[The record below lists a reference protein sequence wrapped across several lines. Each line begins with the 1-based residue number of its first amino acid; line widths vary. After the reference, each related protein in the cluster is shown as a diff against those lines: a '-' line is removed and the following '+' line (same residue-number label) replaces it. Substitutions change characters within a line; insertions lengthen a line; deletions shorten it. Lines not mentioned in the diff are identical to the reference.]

1 MLSLETSNKKYFIFI
16 TIISTLLLMAILLME
31 LSNPS
36 LSASIESG
44 SEVEKNS
51 ELIYYLN
58 VTYDGIDKEGINS
71 EDGTVANVNSNIIY
85 VEDKIPEGLEF
96 TGFVTTNNGSIGAY
110 EKNTNNSCLGK
121 VVDDTP
127 NSNGEW
133 NQSNTEY
140 TYHGLHYNTNNRLVS
155 FKVENLQ
162 SGCVLTVGI
171 KTKTP
176 SEIDDPDTDIVENR
190 RDFYNYGTAQED
202 DLTTNSNI
210 THVYMGSK
218 NAQLYPVS
226 YQYTGIIPENAP
238 DLPVTTTYTAG
249 TQVGVASNAVFNGYS
264 FSGWTS
270 SDVTITNGTFEMPEK
285 QVVLKG
291 SFTELPKYK
300 VTYLIEG
307 NSPLNY
313 MLPKEKEYYENEMVK
328 LDVLEKGTII
338 NGYSFNGWES
348 ENVTFTNNSFEMP
361 STNVNIK
368 GSFSEVK
375 YKVEFEFYD
384 SVLPSNSDELLPE
397 TLHVLKGEKVTL
409 PEITN
414 EVEGY
419 AFLGWYHDNEFL
431 MPEENIKIYGE
442 WKEVLGTFEPSIN
455 QTLLSENKSYKPN
468 EEVKFKVTVSNNN
481 DFALENVM
489 IKKNLKDATITG
501 EDNYT
506 IESNEFIKFERL
518 EPQETVEF
526 IISYT
531 TTKDDYDR
539 LDSIVEIISSQAENR
554 YEMINKE
561 YKSVVSVNL
570 TNKTSNP
577 KTGVLNYG
585 FILVLFIIIPVIGI
599 AYVSLFNKKQEL

>member
-58 VTYDGIDKEGINS
+58 VTYDGIDKSGINS

-307 NSPLNY
+307 NS
-313 MLPKEKEYYENEMVK
+313 
-328 LDVLEKGTII
+328 
-338 NGYSFNGWES
+338 FNGWES
-348 ENVTFTNNSFEMP
+348 QNVTFTNNKFEMP

-397 TLHVLKGEKVTL
+397 TLYVSKGEKVTL

-442 WKEVLGTFEPSIN
+442 WKEVLGTFEPSIS
-455 QTLLSENKSYKPN
+455 QVLLTENKSYKPN
-468 EEVKFKVTVSNNN
+468 EEVKFKVTVINNN
-481 DFALENVM
+481 DFALKNVM

-531 TTKDDYDR
+531 TTKDDYDK
-539 LDSIVEIISSQAENR
+539 LDSIVEIVSSQAENR
-554 YEMINKE
+554 YEMVNKE
-561 YKSVVSVNL
+561 YKSIASVNL

-577 KTGVLNYG
+577 KTGILDYG
-585 FILVLFIIIPVIGI
+585 MIIIVFMLIFVFGVIGLNI
-599 AYVSLFNKKQEL
+599 FNKKHIN

>member
-1 MLSLETSNKKYFIFI
+1 MNLESNYKKYFIFI

-36 LSASIESG
+36 LSASIENG

-51 ELIYYLN
+51 DLIYYLN

-96 TGFVTTNNGSIGAY
+96 TGFVTTNNGSIGAH
-110 EKNTNNSCLGK
+110 EKNSDKSCLGK

-127 NSNGEW
+127 DSNGAW
-133 NQSNTEY
+133 NQSNTEF
-140 TYHGLHYNTNNRLVS
+140 TYHGLHYNSNSRLVS

-176 SEIDDPDTDIVENR
+176 SEVDNPDTDVVENR

-202 DLTTNSNI
+202 NFTTNSNI
-210 THVYMGSK
+210 THVYMGSENVK
-218 NAQLYPVS
+218 LYPVS
-226 YQYTGIIPENAP
+226 YQYTGTIPENAP
-238 DLPVTTTYTAG
+238 ELPVTTTYIAG
-249 TQVGVASNAVFNGYS
+249 TQVGVANDPALNGYT

-270 SDVTITNGTFEMPEK
+270 SEVTIANNKFDMPEK

-300 VTYLIEG
+300 VTYSIEG
-307 NSPLNY
+307 ESPLNY
-313 MLPKEKEYYENEMVK
+313 ILPKEQEYYANEIVK

-348 ENVTFTNNSFEMP
+348 SNVTFTNNKFEMP

-384 SVLPSNSDELLPE
+384 SVLSENSEQLLPE
-397 TLHVLKGEKVTL
+397 TLYVSKGEKVTL
-409 PEITN
+409 PEITT

-419 AFLGWYHDNEFL
+419 VFLGWYHDDEFL
-431 MPEENIKIYGE
+431 MPEENIKVYGE
-442 WKEVLGTFEPSIN
+442 WKKVLGTFEPSIS
-455 QTLLSENKSYKPN
+455 QILLTENKSYNTN
-468 EEVKFKVTVSNNN
+468 EKVEFKVVVSNKNN
-481 DFALENVM
+481 FALEDVI
-489 IKKNLKDATITG
+489 IKKNLKDAVVTG
-501 EDNYT
+501 DDNHT
-506 IESNEFIKFERL
+506 IESDELIKFAKINAGES
-518 EPQETVEF
+518 VEF
-526 IISYT
+526 VISYI
-531 TTKDDYDR
+531 TKDNDYES
-539 LDSIVEIISSQAENR
+539 LDSVVEILSSLAEND
-554 YEMINKE
+554 YEMTNKE
-561 YKSVVSVNL
+561 YKSVVTVNL
-570 TNKTSNP
+570 NNKLTNP
-577 KTGVLNYG
+577 KTGILDYG
-585 FILVLFIIIPVIGI
+585 MIIIVFMLIFAFGVIGLNI
-599 AYVSLFNKKQEL
+599 FNKKHIN

>member
-1 MLSLETSNKKYFIFI
+1 MNLELNNKKYFIFI

-36 LSASIESG
+36 LSASIENG

-58 VTYDGIDKEGINS
+58 VTYDGIDKAGINS

-110 EKNTNNSCLGK
+110 EKNSNKSCLGK

-176 SEIDDPDTDIVENR
+176 SEIDDSDTDIVENR

-202 DLTTNSNI
+202 DFTTNSNI
-210 THVYMGSK
+210 THVYMGSE

-226 YQYTGIIPENAP
+226 YQYTGTIPENAP
-238 DLPVTTTYTAG
+238 ELPVTTTYIAG
-249 TQVGVASNAVFNGYS
+249 TQVGVANDPLLNGYT

-270 SDVTITNGTFEMPEK
+270 SEVTIANNKFDMPEK

-291 SFTELPKYK
+291 SFTELPKFK
-300 VTYLIEG
+300 VTYTIEG
-307 NSPLNY
+307 EFPLNY
-313 MLPKEKEYYENEMVK
+313 MLPKEQEYYANEIVK

-348 ENVTFTNNSFEMP
+348 SNVTFTNNKFEMP

-384 SVLPSNSDELLPE
+384 SVLPENSEQLLPE
-397 TLHVLKGEKVTL
+397 TLYVSKGEKVSL
-409 PEITN
+409 PEITT

-419 AFLGWYHDNEFL
+419 SFLGWYNDNEFL
-431 MPEENIKIYGE
+431 MPEENIKVYGE
-442 WKEVLGTFEPSIN
+442 WKKVLGTFEPSIS
-455 QTLLSENKSYKPN
+455 QILLTENKSYNIN
-468 EEVKFKVTVSNNN
+468 EKVEFKVVVSNNN
-481 DFALENVM
+481 NFALEDV
-489 IKKNLKDATITG
+489 ILKKNLKDAVVTG
-501 EDNYT
+501 DDNHT
-506 IESNEFIKFERL
+506 IESDELIKFAKINAGESA
-518 EPQETVEF
+518 EF
-526 IISYT
+526 VISYI
-531 TTKDDYDR
+531 TKDNDYES
-539 LDSIVEIISSQAENR
+539 LDSVVEILSSLAEND
-554 YEMINKE
+554 YEMTNKE
-561 YKSVVSVNL
+561 YKSIVTVNL
-570 TNKTSNP
+570 NNKLTNP
-577 KTGVLNYG
+577 KTAILDYGVIVIVVMFISIFG
-585 FILVLFIIIPVIGI
+585 FIGLNI
-599 AYVSLFNKKQEL
+599 FNKKHLN

>member
-16 TIISTLLLMAILLME
+16 TIISTLLLMTILLME

-58 VTYDGIDKEGINS
+58 VTYDGIDKSGINS

-202 DLTTNSNI
+202 DFTTNSNI
-210 THVYMGSK
+210 THVYMGSE
-218 NAQLYPVS
+218 AVQLYPVS
-226 YQYTGIIPENAP
+226 YQYTGTIPENAP
-238 DLPVTTTYTAG
+238 ELPVTTTYTAG
-249 TQVGVASNAVFNGYS
+249 TQVGIANDPILNGYT

-270 SDVTITNGTFEMPEK
+270 SDVTIANNKFDMPEK

-313 MLPKEKEYYENEMVK
+313 MLPKE
-328 LDVLEKGTII
+328 
-338 NGYSFNGWES
+338 
-348 ENVTFTNNSFEMP
+348 
-361 STNVNIK
+361 
-368 GSFSEVK
+368 
-375 YKVEFEFYD
+375 
-384 SVLPSNSDELLPE
+384 
-397 TLHVLKGEKVTL
+397 
-409 PEITN
+409 
-414 EVEGY
+414 
-419 AFLGWYHDNEFL
+419 
-431 MPEENIKIYGE
+431 
-442 WKEVLGTFEPSIN
+442 
-455 QTLLSENKSYKPN
+455 
-468 EEVKFKVTVSNNN
+468 
-481 DFALENVM
+481 
-489 IKKNLKDATITG
+489 
-501 EDNYT
+501 
-506 IESNEFIKFERL
+506 
-518 EPQETVEF
+518 
-526 IISYT
+526 
-531 TTKDDYDR
+531 
-539 LDSIVEIISSQAENR
+539 
-554 YEMINKE
+554 
-561 YKSVVSVNL
+561 
-570 TNKTSNP
+570 
-577 KTGVLNYG
+577 
-585 FILVLFIIIPVIGI
+585 
-599 AYVSLFNKKQEL
+599 